1 MVGKLNLHHSQGV
14 GLYQAV
20 QCLIERDQRGGVL
33 QPEKDD
39 NNTGDPVIKVLLG
52 EHPMKSIPNS

>member
-1 MVGKLNLHHSQGV
+1 MGGKLNLHHSQGV
-14 GLYQAV
+14 GVYQAV
-20 QCLIERDQRGGVL
+20 QCLIERDQGGVL

-52 EHPMKSIPNS
+52 EHPMENIPNS